1 MIKIANPLNFPLAV
15 LAGGIVLFVGVR
27 LVRLPS
33 VITLPTAAAVATAGA
48 SFLQAKQPGKSD
60 KIELKNPALE
70 RELHGAKQQANF
82 LLEKSENLRSEAQK
96 LLTSSFQLE
105 LLTAVQ
111 YACDRTLELPAKIDQ
126 LAERLQGTDSLLSVT
141 ELEKQL
147 AGVRKT
153 RQKSSGLAR
162 QQLQQLEASLER
174 NINLAKQGQDAR
186 QAQVF
191 SLVTLITESA
201 GVLQQLQNRLRTSD
215 LNNSEQI
222 NELRGLSDELSNLQ
236 ANVDLFMENS

>member
-1 MIKIANPLNFPLAV
+1 MVKIANPLNYPLAV

-27 LVRLPS
+27 LIQLPS
-33 VITLPTAAAVATAGA
+33 IIAIPVAGAIATAGA
-48 SFLQAKQPGKSD
+48 SFLQAKQPT
-60 KIELKNPALE
+60 KIQLENPALE
-70 RELHGAKQQANF
+70 RELQTAKEQAEL

-96 LLTSSFQLE
+96 LLTSSFQVE

-126 LAERLQGTDSLLSVT
+126 LAERLHGSDSLLSVT
-141 ELEKQL
+141 ELERQL
-147 AGVRKT
+147 AGVRK
-153 RQKSSGLAR
+153 RQQKSSGLAR
-162 QQLQQLEASLER
+162 QQLQQLEASLQR
-174 NINLAKQGQDAR
+174 NINLAQQGQDAR

-201 GVLQQLQNRLRTSD
+201 GILQQLQNRLRTSD

-236 ANVDLFMENS
+236 ANVNLFVENN

>member
-1 MIKIANPLNFPLAV
+1 MVKIANPLNYPVAV
-15 LAGGIVLFVGVR
+15 LAAGIVLFVGVR
-27 LVRLPS
+27 LARLS
-33 VITLPTAAAVATAGA
+33 SIIMLPVAAAIATAGA
-48 SFLQAKQPGKSD
+48 SFLQAKEGEEIQ
-60 KIELKNPALE
+60 LKNPALE
-70 RELHGAKQQANF
+70 REIQTAKQQANL
-82 LLEKSENLRSEAQK
+82 LLEKSENLRLEAEK
-96 LLTSSFQLE
+96 LLTSSFQVE

-126 LAERLQGTDSLLSVT
+126 LAERLHGSDSLLSVA

-147 AGVRKT
+147 AQVRKK
-153 RQKSSGLAR
+153 QSKSSGIAR
-162 QQLQQLEASLER
+162 QQLQQLEASLQR
-174 NINLAKQGQDAR
+174 NINLARQGQDAR

-191 SLVTLITESA
+191 SLVNLITESA

-236 ANVDLFMENS
+236 ANVDLFMESN

>member
-1 MIKIANPLNFPLAV
+1 MVKIANPLNYPLAV

-27 LVRLPS
+27 LIQLPS
-33 VITLPTAAAVATAGA
+33 IIAIPVAGAIATAGA
-48 SFLQAKQPGKSD
+48 SFLQAKQPT
-60 KIELKNPALE
+60 KIQLENPALE
-70 RELHGAKQQANF
+70 RELQTAKQQAEL

-96 LLTSSFQLE
+96 LLTSSFQVE

-126 LAERLQGTDSLLSVT
+126 LAERLHGSDSLLSVT
-141 ELEKQL
+141 ELERQL
-147 AGVRKT
+147 AGVRK
-153 RQKSSGLAR
+153 RQQKSSGLAR
-162 QQLQQLEASLER
+162 QQLQQLEASLQR
-174 NINLAKQGQDAR
+174 NINLAQQGQDAR

-201 GVLQQLQNRLRTSD
+201 GILQQLQNRLRTSD

-236 ANVDLFMENS
+236 ANVNLFVENN